1 MVEFASEAGR
11 TVTFF
16 FFLKGPLI
24 TDTADM
30 FK

>member
-11 TVTFF
+11 TVKKK
-16 FFLKGPLI
+16 FLKGPLI

>member
-16 FFLKGPLI
+16 FLKGPLI
-24 TDTADM
+24 TDIADM

>member
-1 MVEFASEAGR
+1 MVEFASEEGR
-11 TVTFF
+11 TVT